1 MIISNEG
8 IAIYREV
15 LEVIAAIAA
24 VGVLIS
30 SLDDMFIDI
39 YYWVRRI
46 YRWAA
51 VAPKHKPLRVEQLRE
66 KEENYLAIMVPAWQE
81 QDVIAK
87 MVENTIATMDYQKYV
102 IFLGT
107 YQNDAQTTAEADR
120 MVRRFPTMVKRAT
133 VLNDGPT
140 CKADC
145 LNWIA
150 QSIFLYEEQHN
161 IKFAGLIIH
170 DSEDVIHPL
179 EFRMFNYLVGR
190 KDLIQMPVL
199 SLEREWYDWIGAT
212 YMDDFAEWH
221 EKEMV
226 VRESLN
232 GLVPGSGVSTCYS
245 RRAIQMLADQNNN
258 QPFNTDTLTEDYD
271 LSFRLKELGTS
282 QVFVRFP
289 VVHTAKRKS
298 LLTGK
303 EYQVDVNSVIATREY
318 FPSTLRTAYRQRTRW
333 ILGVA
338 FQGWQQMGW
347 KGGLAAKYLFFRD
360 RKSLWA
366 PYVGLLTYLTAGS
379 FVTIWLLRLMGLEYM
394 RFPDFVETRSWLFYV
409 YLLSFWFFFNRIAH
423 RAYFVSIE
431 HGIVQGILSV
441 PRIVVGSVINLVAVS
456 RAWKIFV
463 THLITGK
470 RIAWDKTQHFYPNLE
485 ALKKLRKKTGELLLS
500 WDQISQEQLDHALHQ
515 QKVTGKPVGQLL
527 LEQGAI
533 SQEKLADVMAEQAG
547 LPRIALEPQAVKQF
561 FGRLPGFLV
570 QRHRVIPFAEA
581 QDGTLHLAVF
591 DAPSDEVLAEIQ
603 AAVGCPVAL
612 FVATE
617 QEISAAVGWYGM
629 GDDTVKIK
637 AMPVARKP
645 LGDFLVEVGAL
656 TAETLASNLS
666 DYNRE
671 RDGRIGAY
679 LLARGVISQ
688 AQLSNALRRQS
699 EVLGELTNSNL
710 RPWSTT

>member
-15 LEVIAAIAA
+15 LEAIAAVAA

-30 SLDDMFIDI
+30 SLDDLFIDV
-39 YYWVRRI
+39 YYWVRRV
-46 YRWAA
+46 YRWLTISS
-51 VAPKHKPLRVEQLRE
+51 KYKPLRVEQLLE
-66 KEENYLAIMVPAWQE
+66 KEEGYLAVMVPAWQE
-81 QDVIAK
+81 HDVIAK
-87 MVENTIATMDYQKYV
+87 MVENTIATMNYRKYV

-120 MVRRFPTMVKRAT
+120 MVKRFPTMVKRAT
-133 VLNDGPT
+133 VPNDGPT

-150 QSIFLYEEQHN
+150 QSIFLYEQQNN
-161 IKFAGLIIH
+161 IRFAGLIIH

-179 EFRMFNYLVGR
+179 EFRMFNYLIGR
-190 KDLIQMPVL
+190 KDLIQLPVL
-199 SLEREWYDWIGAT
+199 SLERGWHDWIGAT

-245 RRAIQMLADQNNN
+245 RRAIQMLAERNNN

-289 VVHTAKRKS
+289 VVHTVRRRS

-303 EYQVDVNSVIATREY
+303 EYDVDVKSVIATREY
-318 FPSTLRTAYRQRTRW
+318 FPNTLRTAYRQRTRW

-360 RKSLWA
+360 RKSVWA
-366 PYVGLLTYLTAGS
+366 PYVGLLTYFTAIA
-379 FVTIWLLRLMGLEYM
+379 FMMIWLLRLMGLEYM

-423 RAYFVSIE
+423 RAYFVSLE
-431 HGIVQGILSV
+431 HGAMQGFLSI
-441 PRIVVGSVINLVAVS
+441 PRIVVGSIINLIAVS

-470 RIAWDKTQHFYPNLE
+470 RIAWDKTQHFYPNIDV
-485 ALKKLRKKTGELLLS
+485 LKKLRRQTGELLLS
-500 WDQISQEQLDHALHQ
+500 WNQITQEQLDNALSQ
-515 QKVTGKPVGQLL
+515 QKASGKPIGQLL

-533 SQEKLADVMAEQAG
+533 SQEKLADVFAEQAG
-547 LPRIALEPQAVKQF
+547 VPRIKLEPAHVKNGF
-561 FGRLPGFLV
+561 ARLPGFII
-570 QRHRVIPFAEA
+570 QRYRVIPFSE
-581 QDGTLHLAVF
+581 QKEGILHLAV
-591 DAPSDEVLAEIQ
+591 DAPPSDEMREEIAKVLNEEPQYYMACRYEID
-603 AAVGCPVAL
+603 
-612 FVATE
+612 
-617 QEISAAVGWYGM
+617 SARGWYNQ
-629 GDDTVKIK
+629 GDVTMKT
-637 AMPVARKP
+637 APLARNP
-645 LGDFLVEVGAL
+645 LGDFLVKIGAL
-656 TAETLASNLS
+656 TAASLAANLS
-666 DYNRE
+666 DYDRK

-679 LLARGVISQ
+679 LLARGVISE
-688 AQLSNALRRQS
+688 AQLNEAIRLQK
-699 EVLGELTNSNL
+699 EAVGDLTISHMAA
-710 RPWSTT
+710 WSTQS

>member
-15 LEVIAAIAA
+15 LEVIAAVAA
-24 VGVLIS
+24 VGVFIS
-30 SLDDMFIDI
+30 SVDDLFIDV

-46 YRWAA
+46 YRWITISS
-51 VAPKHKPLRVEQLRE
+51 KYKPLRVEQLRE
-66 KEENYLAIMVPAWQE
+66 KEEGYLAIMVPAWQE
-81 QDVIAK
+81 HDVIAK

-107 YQNDAQTTAEADR
+107 YQNDALTTAEADR
-120 MVRRFPTMVKRAT
+120 MVRRHPSMVKRAT

-150 QSIFLYEEQHN
+150 QSIFLHEEQHN
-161 IKFAGLIIH
+161 IKFSGLVIH

-179 EFRMFNYLVGR
+179 EFRMFNFLIGR

-199 SLEREWYDWIGAT
+199 SLERGWYDWIGAT

-245 RRAIQMLADQNNN
+245 RRAIQMLADKNSS

-289 VVHTAKRKS
+289 VVHTVTRKS
-298 LLTGK
+298 FFTGK
-303 EYQVDVNSVIATREY
+303 KYQVEVNSVIATREY

-333 ILGVA
+333 VLGVA
-338 FQGWQQMGW
+338 FQGWEQMGW
-347 KGGLAAKYLFFRD
+347 KGGLATKYLFFRD

-379 FVTIWLLRLMGLEYM
+379 FMTIWLLRFMGLEYM

-423 RAYFVSIE
+423 RAYFVTLE
-431 HGIVQGILSV
+431 HGIVQGLLSV
-441 PRIVVGSVINLVAVS
+441 PRMVVGSVINLFAVS
-456 RAWKIFV
+456 RAWRIYV
-463 THLITGK
+463 TYLITGK
-470 RIAWDKTQHFYPNLE
+470 RIAWDKTQHFYPNVE
-485 ALKKLRKKTGELLLS
+485 ALKKLRKQTGELLLS
-500 WDQISQEQLDHALHQ
+500 WNHISQEQLDHALSQ
-515 QKVTGKPVGQLL
+515 QKATGKRVGQLL

-533 SQEKLADVMAEQAG
+533 SQEKLADVIAEQAG
-547 LPRIALEPQAVKQF
+547 LPRIVLDPPTIKQF

-570 QRHRVIPFAEA
+570 RRYRVVPFAED
-581 QDGTLHLAVF
+581 QDGVLHLAVI

-603 AAVGCPVAL
+603 TSVGCAVAL

-617 QEISAAVGWYGM
+617 QQISAALDWYGA
-629 GDDTVKIK
+629 GDETIKIK
-637 AMPVARKP
+637 AVTVARKP
-645 LGDFLVEVGAL
+645 LGDFLIELGAL
-656 TAETLASNLS
+656 TAETLARNLS

-679 LLARGVISQ
+679 LMMRGVISQ
-688 AQLSNALRRQS
+688 THLNDALQCQSNVS
-699 EVLGELTNSNL
+699 GELTNSNL
-710 RPWSTT
+710 RAWSAA